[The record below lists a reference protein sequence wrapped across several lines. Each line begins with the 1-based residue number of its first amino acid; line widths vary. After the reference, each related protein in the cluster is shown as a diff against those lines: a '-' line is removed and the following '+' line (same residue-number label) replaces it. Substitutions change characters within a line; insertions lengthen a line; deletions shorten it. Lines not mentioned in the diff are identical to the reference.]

1 MSRDPRCRLRVTV
14 SEAPGAVPQQGHKV
28 LLQGIM
34 VSHFSVRLN
43 TYVDQVDVLTKT
55 TVKSAP

>member
-1 MSRDPRCRLRVTV
+1 MTV
-14 SEAPGAVPQQGHKV
+14 SERPGAAAQRGHKV

-34 VSHFSVRLN
+34 VSHFSVRLT
-43 TYVDQVDVLTKT
+43 TYVEQVDVLTKT